1 MVRVFFSSFFN
12 CDLTASGLMTIGSQ
26 KENFIDV
33 EIVFKPKVVAV
44 MVRLQL
50 SRGAVFMMEIS

>member
-1 MVRVFFSSFFN
+1 M
-12 CDLTASGLMTIGSQ
+12 TASGLMTIGSQ

-44 MVRLQL
+44 MDRLQL